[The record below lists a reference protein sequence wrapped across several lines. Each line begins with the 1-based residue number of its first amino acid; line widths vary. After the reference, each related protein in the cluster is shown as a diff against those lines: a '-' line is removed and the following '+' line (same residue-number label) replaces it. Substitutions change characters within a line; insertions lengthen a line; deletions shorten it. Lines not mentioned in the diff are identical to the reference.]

1 MARSADDSETPP
13 RVGELILVEWV
24 DSVSI
29 DEKIWHDQ
37 VEVETLNLSVAY
49 TVGQVVREDKDVF
62 IVAGSWTDDQYSG
75 VMCIPR
81 VSIRKLTKMEKP

>member
-1 MARSADDSETPP
+1 MAHSDDDPGTAP
-13 RVGELILVEWV
+13 RVGDLTLVEWV

-29 DEKIWHDQ
+29 DERIWHDQ
-37 VEVETLNLSVAY
+37 VEVEALNLSVAY
-49 TVGQVVREDKDVF
+49 TTGMLVRSDDDVV

-81 VSIRKLTKMEKP
+81 VSIRRMTKMEKP